1 MNEINVR
8 QKHFATAVSGE
19 AKLEHHCCLGSLRQ
33 LATTVEICALSIT
46 LGLELGLIPEP
57 LICKEL
63 TTIHT
68 AHGNDHCT
76 YF

>member
-8 QKHFATAVSGE
+8 QKHLATAVSGE
-19 AKLEHHCCLGSLRQ
+19 TELGHNCGLGCLRQ
-33 LATTVEICALSIT
+33 LATTVEIRAFSIT
-46 LGLELGLIPEP
+46 LLELGLIPEP
-57 LICKEL
+57 LIGKEL
-63 TTIHT
+63 ATVHT